1 MDLWTFL
8 GFVAVI
14 AFLAAIEKQLLA
26 LHKDILE
33 TKIKME
39 YMSAL
44 ALRNEMPMHKL
55 PGIDAKDAHQGTSL
69 KIGATATE

>member
-1 MDLWTFL
+1 MDLWIFV

-39 YMSAL
+39 FISAL

-55 PGIDAKDAHQGTSL
+55 TVDAKEAHHGAPL
-69 KIGATATE
+69 KIEATPTE